1 MKNNFKK
8 IILFASGNGTNV
20 ENIIKYFQNS
30 TKVKVILVA
39 VNNKNANVFNR
50 AKSLGIKTLIFDRTY
65 FNDGI
70 LKTLINY
77 KPDLLILAGFLW
89 KIPNQWILKFSDKIL
104 NIHPSL
110 LPKYGGKG
118 MYGMNIHEAIK
129 KNQEK
134 ETGITIHL
142 VNEDY
147 DKGRIIFQK
156 KIQIPSNLNP
166 KDIANKV
173 HELEKKFFPKVI
185 EKYLFKKI

>member
-1 MKNNFKK
+1 MENNFKK
-8 IILFASGNGTNV
+8 LILFASGNGTNV

-30 TKVKVILVA
+30 NKVKVILVA
-39 VNNKNANVFNR
+39 GNNKNANVFNR
-50 AKSLGIKTLIFDRTY
+50 AKLLGIKTLIFDRTY
-65 FNDGI
+65 FNDGF
-70 LKTLINY
+70 LTTLINY
-77 KPDLLILAGFLW
+77 KPDLLILAGFIW
-89 KIPNQWILKFSDKIL
+89 KIPKQWIIKFSDKIL

-118 MYGMNIHEAIK
+118 MYGMNIHKAIK
-129 KNQEK
+129 KNQEE

-173 HELEKKFFPKVI
+173 HELENKFFPKVI
-185 EKYLFKKI
+185 EKYLFEKI